1 MKGRYITMGKKKSK
15 KKKMSKEEKSV
26 LDQID
31 YDIIS
36 QYNSIKEDTERFQY
50 QLNKADRKTK
60 KKYKKAVKEGKAFDM
75 KNSKSVKKRKKI
87 IKEMEER
94 GFFARIMR
102 LIEDCR
108 PIIKLLSR
116 CVGLLIAA
124 ILSVDLVK
132 QTASKDTLSKMDKIF
147 NIVMAV

>member
-26 LDQID
+26 LAQID
-31 YDIIS
+31 SDIIS

-75 KNSKSVKKRKKI
+75 KNSKAVKKRKKI
-87 IKEMEER
+87 IKEMEDQ
-94 GFFARIMR
+94 GFFARVVR
-102 LIEDCR
+102 LIDDCG

>member
-1 MKGRYITMGKKKSK
+1 MGKKKSK
-15 KKKMSKEEKSV
+15 KKKMSKEEKSI
-26 LDQID
+26 LAQID
-31 YDIIS
+31 ADIIS

-50 QLNKADRKTK
+50 ELNKADKKTK
-60 KKYKKAVKEGKAFDM
+60 KKYKKSIKDGKAFDM

-87 IKEMEER
+87 MKQMEEQ
-94 GFFARIMR
+94 GFFARVMR
-102 LIEDCR
+102 LIEDCG

>member
-1 MKGRYITMGKKKSK
+1 MGKKKSK
-15 KKKMSKEEKSV
+15 KKKMSKEEKSI

-31 YDIIS
+31 SDIIS

>member
-1 MKGRYITMGKKKSK
+1 MGKKKSK
-15 KKKMSKEEKSV
+15 KKKMSKEEKSI
-26 LDQID
+26 LAQID
-31 YDIIS
+31 ADIIS

-50 QLNKADRKTK
+50 ELNKADKKTK
-60 KKYKKAVKEGKAFDM
+60 KKYKKSIKDGKAFDM

-87 IKEMEER
+87 MKEMEDQ
-94 GFFARIMR
+94 GFFARVMK
-102 LIEDCR
+102 LIEDCG

>member
-1 MKGRYITMGKKKSK
+1 MGKKKSK

-26 LDQID
+26 LAQID
-31 YDIIS
+31 SDIIS

-75 KNSKSVKKRKKI
+75 KNSKAVKKRKKI
-87 IKEMEER
+87 IKEMEDQ
-94 GFFARIMR
+94 GFFARVVR
-102 LIEDCR
+102 LIDDCG